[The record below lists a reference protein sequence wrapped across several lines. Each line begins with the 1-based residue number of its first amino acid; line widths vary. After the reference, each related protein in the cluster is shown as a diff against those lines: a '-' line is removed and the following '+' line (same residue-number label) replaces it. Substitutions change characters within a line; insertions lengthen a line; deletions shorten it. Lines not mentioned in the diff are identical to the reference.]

1 MKASEIQT
9 KSITRK
15 NEIIMS
21 NTKEKEH
28 QANVLI
34 TVALLKVFSQD
45 YSTFLIGELHKEKK
59 HWFNASVNASNN
71 FIKEV
76 EADLSEHNKG
86 TLSIL
91 TESLTD
97 GLINLKKDLLCGL

>member
-1 MKASEIQT
+1 MAE
-9 KSITRK
+9 
-15 NEIIMS
+15 N
-21 NTKEKEH
+21 KEH

-34 TVALLKVFSQD
+34 TVALLKVFSND
-45 YSTFLIGELHKEKK
+45 YSTFLIGELEKEKK

-76 EADLSEHNKG
+76 EQGLSPHNVE
-86 TLSIL
+86 TLAIL

-97 GLINLKKDLLCGL
+97 GLINLKKDLLCNI